1 MYRFRELL
9 HIYTTLV
16 IGVILIVAYFFIPQ
30 QPLHIMAAQFIMIIC
45 AGFIAGVVLKIFV
58 DITFPPID
66 PLGDFEQYADG
77 EIDLIL
83 TDEELAE
90 QGLDLDLDLNLE
102 LGADLGVGS
111 GDGLAMFEPELT
123 AGLEQSA
130 GLDDDYLDEG
140 FLDELEESYQ

>member
-30 QPLHIMAAQFIMIIC
+30 QPLHVMAAQFIMIIC

-58 DITFPPID
+58 DINFPPID
-66 PLGDFEQYADG
+66 PLGDFEQYAEG

-83 TDEELAE
+83 TDEELE
-90 QGLDLDLDLNLE
+90 MD
-102 LGADLGVGS
+102 LGADLDLMDASDFSDLGV
-111 GDGLAMFEPELT
+111 AEPELM
-123 AGLEQSA
+123 AGLEQPA
-130 GLDDDYLDEG
+130 GLEPTDDYLDEG
-140 FLDELEESYQ
+140 FLDELEEAYE